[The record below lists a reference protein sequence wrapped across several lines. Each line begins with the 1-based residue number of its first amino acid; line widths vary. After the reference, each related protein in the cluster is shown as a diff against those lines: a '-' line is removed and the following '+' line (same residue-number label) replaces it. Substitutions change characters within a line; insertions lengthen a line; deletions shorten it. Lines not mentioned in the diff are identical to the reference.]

1 MPHLYAYYRVAAD
14 DAVAAREE
22 IAVLQACLAPYCGAA
37 PRRMVRCED
46 AGMWMEVYENVA
58 DPQSFID
65 AMQNRLLEAGMDT
78 LRHCERHLECFSD
91 L

>member
-1 MPHLYAYYRVAAD
+1 M
-14 DAVAAREE
+14 
-22 IAVLQACLAPYCGAA
+22 
-37 PRRMVRCED
+37 RCED
-46 AGMWMEVYENVA
+46 AGMWMEVYESVA

-65 AMQNRLLEAGMDT
+65 AMQSRLLEPGMDT